1 MGVSMV
7 DALSTLK
14 VMGLHKEFEEG
25 RDWVVG
31 KLDFEHST
39 TVSFFETV
47 IRILGGLAAAHD
59 LSGDAQ
65 LGEKAK
71 DLADRLL
78 PAFDSAPTG
87 IIGNTVSLP
96 RVQPDGG
103 GGHTL
108 LAEMG
113 TNVLE
118 FSTVSRITGDPKYRQ
133 QAEKGLRSLHGA
145 NQNALLLES
154 VDRQSARES
163 GWVRGVG
170 AGTDS
175 YYEYLIKYWV
185 LGGRQDEHWRR
196 RWEASVDEALEKL
209 VVTPPGWPFSFAGDM
224 RGEQVDSVL
233 EHLRCFYPGSVALGV
248 MSGAVQGPKAER
260 YLQFAANMTQACFQ
274 LYNTT
279 ASGLGAERINFDL
292 ATGQISIVDGRY
304 WQRPEVIESIFYM
317 WRATKDP
324 KWRDMGWQMWR
335 AIEKYCRWEG
345 GSRPCTPPPP
355 PFPTHTQ
362 VPPNSDDVSQSW
374 FFAETLKYFFLLF
387 SPDATLSLSD
397 WVLNTE
403 AHPLK
408 VQHGGGS
415 KASLRLNSP

>member
-1 MGVSMV
+1 M
-7 DALSTLK
+7 
-14 VMGLHKEFEEG
+14 
-25 RDWVVG
+25 
-31 KLDFEHST
+31 
-39 TVSFFETV
+39 
-47 IRILGGLAAAHD
+47 
-59 LSGDAQ
+59 
-65 LGEKAK
+65 
-71 DLADRLL
+71 
-78 PAFDSAPTG
+78 
-87 IIGNTVSLP
+87 SLP

-145 NQNALLLES
+145 NQNVRRLRPLGPLPHQPGARRIAAPPRATPLTSPTRSLPRRPAAAPACLTLPCQPTHPCPRPSPQALLLES

-279 ASGLGAERINFDL
+279 ASGGYCLGVPDGVVVGCGTAWLL
-292 ATGQISIVDGRY
+292 ASFRCAHTPLCMCASLPGHDC
-304 WQRPEVIESIFYM
+304 PC
-317 WRATKDP
+317 
-324 KWRDMGWQMWR
+324 
-335 AIEKYCRWEG
+335 AITCL
-345 GSRPCTPPPP
+345 
-355 PFPTHTQ
+355 
-362 VPPNSDDVSQSW
+362 DVSPTITRGAAQ
-374 FFAETLKYFFLLF
+374 
-387 SPDATLSLSD
+387 
-397 WVLNTE
+397 
-403 AHPLK
+403 
-408 VQHGGGS
+408 G
-415 KASLRLNSP
+415 